1 MLLFLSIDKGG
12 MSQVFAL
19 RRLALAVPLA
29 PLRELIKEL
38 LLRLL
43 DPGTRKL
50 PNATQILKGLNV
62 LMLRVVENSD
72 Q

>member
-1 MLLFLSIDKGG
+1 MLGPAW
-12 MSQVFAL
+12 QAFAL
-19 RRLALAVPLA
+19 RRLALAVPLV

-43 DPGTRKL
+43 DERTRAL
-50 PNATQILKGLNV
+50 PNGIHMLKGLNV
-62 LMLRVVENSD
+62 LMLRVVEHSD